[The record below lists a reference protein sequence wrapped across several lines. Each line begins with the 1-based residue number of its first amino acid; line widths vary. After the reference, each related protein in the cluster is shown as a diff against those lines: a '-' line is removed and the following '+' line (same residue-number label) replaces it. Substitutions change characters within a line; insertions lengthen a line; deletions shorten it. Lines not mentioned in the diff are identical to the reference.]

1 MTLNGEYTNTNI
13 KIKPNILH
21 LLISYYKPMYDHNS
35 YKPHRQTAYCQI
47 RYKTLN
53 LFHNFILLFQRY
65 RQNDFF

>member
-13 KIKPNILH
+13 KIKPNISH
-21 LLISYYKPMYDHNS
+21 LLISYYEPMYNHNS
-35 YKPHRQTAYCQI
+35 HKPHRQTAYCQI

-53 LFHNFILLFQRY
+53 LLHNFILLFQRY